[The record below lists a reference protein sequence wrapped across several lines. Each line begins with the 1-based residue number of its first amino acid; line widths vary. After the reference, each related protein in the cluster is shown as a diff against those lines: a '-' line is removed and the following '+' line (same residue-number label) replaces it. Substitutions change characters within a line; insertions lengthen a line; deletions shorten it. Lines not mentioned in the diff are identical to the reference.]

1 MAVSK
6 LILGLNARNF
16 LYINRF
22 NRASAKEL
30 ADDKLATK
38 RLLEKHDIPT
48 PKLIAPFISYRE
60 ARSFDW
66 STLPETFVLKPARGF
81 GGEGIRVISGW
92 NGTAGLDE
100 RSAPVTID
108 DLEGHIF
115 DILDGAFS
123 LDNLPDT
130 AFIEDKVIVSS
141 TFRKMSLGGV
151 PDVRVIVCNH
161 VPIMAMLRLPTEE
174 SHRKANLHLGALG
187 IGIDLR
193 TGITIRAIQNG
204 REVIYVPGQRTKS
217 HGIKIPHWD
226 KILHISAKTQAV
238 SKLGYAGI
246 DVVLDERHGP
256 QVLEIN
262 ARPGLSIQLAN
273 GASLRTRL
281 ERVEALKIPTPEN
294 GVDLAKKLFAEPDLA
309 EIHTE
314 HHVLHVIEKVQLIG
328 NNGKRKTVNAKIDT
342 GAYRTSID
350 AALVDEL
357 ELKPLEERV
366 RVESGTGIQH
376 RTLTTLSIKL
386 RGTTRESIA
395 SFTDR
400 SHMRFPIIIGRRDLA
415 GFLVDPSA
423 VQPHVQ

>member
-6 LILGLNARNF
+6 QILGMNARNF

-22 NRASAKEL
+22 NRASAKAV

-38 RLLEKHDIPT
+38 RLLEKHGIPT
-48 PKLIAPFISYRE
+48 PRLIAPFLSYRE

-66 STLPETFVLKPARGF
+66 SVLPESFVVKPSRGY
-81 GGEGIRVISGW
+81 GGEGIKVVSNWKDG
-92 NGTAGLDE
+92 AGIDE
-100 RSAPVTID
+100 TGESITVC

-115 DILDGAFS
+115 DILDGAYS

-130 AFIEDKVIVSS
+130 AFLEDKVIVSA
-141 TFRKMSLGGV
+141 TFRRLSQGGV

-193 TGITIRAIQNG
+193 TGITIRAIQGG
-204 REVIYVPGQRTKS
+204 REVVYVPGQRTKS
-217 HGIKIPHWD
+217 HGIKIPHWE
-226 KILHISAKTQAV
+226 KILRIAAETQAA

-246 DVVLDERHGP
+246 DIVLDEKHGP

-281 ERVEALKIPTPEN
+281 ERLDALHIPTPEK
-294 GVDLAKKLFAEPDLA
+294 GVELARRLFAEPDLA
-309 EIHTE
+309 EIHAE
-314 HHVLHVIEKVQLIG
+314 QHVLHVIEKVQLIG
-328 NNGKRKTVNAKIDT
+328 RNGKRKTVNAKIDT

-350 AALVDEL
+350 SSLLAEL
-357 ELKPLEERV
+357 ELTPLPDTV
-366 RVESGTGIQH
+366 RIESGTGIQT
-376 RTLTTLSIKL
+376 RQLTTLSLKI
-386 RGTTRESIA
+386 RGTTRDSVA
-395 SFTDR
+395 TFTDR
-400 SHMRFPIIIGRRDLA
+400 SHMRFPVIIGRRDLH